1 LSTNKVKLAVL
12 VDFGSTFTKVIAV
25 DLAGRRLLGTAQAPS
40 TVDSDVTIGLHQAF
54 GRLSGQGIDTPSAA
68 LMLGCSSAAGGLRM
82 VAVGLVP
89 SLTVE
94 AARRAALGAG
104 AKVIK
109 AFGYKL
115 SRAEITE
122 LKNLAP
128 DVILLAGGTDGGDA
142 DTILSNARSMAAA
155 GLQAPVV
162 VAGNKSVGP
171 EAVDLLLAGGIDARL
186 TENVLSELDHLNVE
200 PARDVIR
207 QVFIE
212 HIVHAKGLDRARE
225 LVEDIIMP
233 TPMAVLR
240 ATQLL
245 ADGPPGATG
254 LGETMVVDVG
264 GATTD
269 VHTVAAG
276 TPTTPGVALKG
287 LPEPRV
293 KRTVEGDLGVRIN
306 AQTILEVGGTYGLF
320 KEVPLAP
327 EDLAQAVER
336 RVRQTATTPDSEQ
349 EFGIDRAL
357 AAAAVAVATD
367 RHCGVLEEV
376 WTAQG
381 KTFVQYGK
389 DLRQLKL
396 VVGTGG
402 VFAYGRGPRAVLE
415 AVTHGDPMRLKPVHP
430 QYWIDRRYILYGMGL
445 LAERFPDIAYTVLRE
460 NLEEI

>member
-1 LSTNKVKLAVL
+1 MRLAIL

-25 DLAGRRLLGTAQAPS
+25 DLEARRLLGTAQAPS
-40 TVDSDVTIGLHQAF
+40 TVDSDVTIGLHQALE
-54 GRLSGQGIDTPSAA
+54 RLHSLGIDTVSPA

-109 AFGYKL
+109 AFGYKM
-115 SRAEITE
+115 SRTEIAEM
-122 LKNLAP
+122 KNLAP
-128 DVILLAGGTDGGDA
+128 DVILLAGGTDGGDS
-142 DTILSNARSMAAA
+142 DTILTNARSMAAA

-171 EAVDLLLAGGIDARL
+171 EVVDILLAAGIDARL
-186 TENVLSELDHLNVE
+186 TENVLSELDRLNVE
-200 PARDVIR
+200 PARNLIR
-207 QVFIE
+207 QLFIE
-212 HIVHAKGLDRARE
+212 RIVHAKGLDRARE
-225 LVEDIIMP
+225 LVADIIMP
-233 TPMAVLR
+233 TPMAALR

-254 LGETMVVDVG
+254 LGELMVVDVG

-276 TPTTPGVALKG
+276 TPTTPGAVPKG

-293 KRTVEGDLGVRIN
+293 KRTVEGDLGLRIN
-306 AQTILEVGGTYGLF
+306 AQTILEVGGAHGLF
-320 KEVPLAP
+320 KELTLTT
-327 EDLAQAVER
+327 EELGLAVEN
-336 RVRQTATTPDSEQ
+336 RVRHTATTPDSEQ
-349 EFGIDRAL
+349 EFAIDRAL

-367 RHCGVLEEV
+367 RHCGVLEEA

-389 DLRQLKL
+389 DLRQLKS

-402 VFAYGRGPRAVLE
+402 IFAFGRGYKAVLE

-430 QYWIDRRYILYGMGL
+430 RYLIDRRYILYAMGL
-445 LAERFPDIAYTVLRE
+445 LAERFPEAAYAILTD